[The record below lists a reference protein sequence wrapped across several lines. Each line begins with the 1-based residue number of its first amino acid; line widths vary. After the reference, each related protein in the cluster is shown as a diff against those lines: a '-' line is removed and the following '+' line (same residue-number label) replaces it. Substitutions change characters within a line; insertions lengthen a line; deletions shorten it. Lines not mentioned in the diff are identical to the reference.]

1 MYVVM
6 VHSDGQPDSYI
17 FDQFG
22 QRPVEYPHITF
33 AQKAIQEHYEG
44 DSTATYHIFQEVAT
58 VKPTFQFQ
66 PVNKD

>member
-17 FDQFG
+17 FGQFS
-22 QRPVEYPHITF
+22 QRPVEYEHIVN
-33 AQKAIQEHYEG
+33 AQNAIQEHYEG